1 MLLWN
6 SNRALSMGHS
16 IRRSVRGWCWA
27 VIHTWAWVIVR
38 PRISCY
44 GAVLWRRIWV
54 PPVKG
59 GRVCIGI
66 FGYFGWAERRRSD
79 PSTTAAAADTPTPV
93 GSLVMRLTGSCCRIL
108 LPICFGFLQ
117 SSGSLPQGFKGKLWF
132 KLVVF
137 YTFDHCFDGIQLH
150 SARLFLQDGP
160 QLRIS
165 KKECRNLSEK
175 KNIRWN
181 YTYRCSHTA
190 VAILWYGWSILL
202 RVLQIGLEK
211 GNRRKPLSQTRL
223 KSKIYSLYLLPTLY

>member
-27 VIHTWAWVIVR
+27 VIHSWAWIIVW

-44 GAVLWRRIWV
+44 GAALWRRIWV

-59 GRVCIGI
+59 GVCIGI

-160 QLRIS
+160 QLRSQKRVQKFIW
-165 KKECRNLSEK
+165 
-175 KNIRWN
+175 KNIYKVELHIQMLPYCCCHSLIWLKH
-181 YTYRCSHTA
+181 SS
-190 VAILWYGWSILL
+190 LSSS
-202 RVLQIGLEK
+202 
-211 GNRRKPLSQTRL
+211 NRTWEGK
-223 KSKIYSLYLLPTLY
+223 